1 MGSLLS
7 HLNPQLLHYLSIFFS
22 FLIFFS
28 LQSFVFRALIGTCYP
43 GYEVPPWFSH
53 QAFDSVVEPK
63 LPPHWC
69 NNKFLGLALCAIVS
83 FHDYRDQYNRLLVK
97 CTCEFENLDA
107 SCSRVS
113 VPVGGWF
120 EPGNEPRTIESD
132 HVFIGYISWLN
143 IKKLQEEEYK
153 KGCVPTKAKL
163 RFLVTDGT
171 GEEIAQCEVV
181 KCGFGLV
188 YEPDDEVSNVVLS
201 TRTRMN
207 GEVSTFISAEDIS
220 DYPGETPPTAK
231 RGIKFIDYFMK
242 G

>member
-1 MGSLLS
+1 MQG
-7 HLNPQLLHYLSIFFS
+7 
-22 FLIFFS
+22 
-28 LQSFVFRALIGTCYP
+28 FVFRALIGTCYP

-53 QAFDSVVEPK
+53 QAFASVLEPK

-69 NNKFLGLALCAIVS
+69 DNKFLGIALCAIVS
-83 FHDYRDQYNRLLVK
+83 FCGYRDQNNRLLVK

-107 SCSRVS
+107 ACNRFS

-120 EPGNEPRTIESD
+120 EPGNEPRTVESD

-143 IKKLQEEEYK
+143 IKKRQEEEYK

-163 RFLVTDGT
+163 RFQVTDGT

-188 YEPDDEVSNVVLS
+188 YEPDDEVSS
-201 TRTRMN
+201 ATARMMKMN
-207 GEVSTFISAEDIS
+207 GESKQGEVSTIISAE
-220 DYPGETPPTAK
+220 YPVDSPTTAK
-231 RGIKFIDYFMK
+231 SKGENKLFGFLKRG
-242 G
+242 